1 MTKKVMLKPSGQEL
15 EIDEDKSILEALK
28 EKGVYIKSSCGG
40 VASCTD
46 CRIKVLSGEDSL
58 TTPPF
63 EEVQLLGNVFHITK
77 ERLSCQTKICGDEIV
92 VLDISGHDKQK
103 DNEALRNKMKKGNF
117 KKSSTRVR
125 KNISIDE
132 TKEQRRT
139 ESAQRRTEN
148 KKKWF
153 RTWDEKKEVTED
165 EVSLLSK
172 VSSGG
177 HRRPKGFKTEDLED
191 LGEFKRSEAIERGS
205 SKETHRNRKGSG
217 QRREKGEYE
226 GKRNSKNNP
235 SNPKAFNKPS
245 KKK

>member
-1 MTKKVMLKPSGQEL
+1 MTKKVMLKPSGQEF

-46 CRIKVLSGEDSL
+46 CRVKVIAGEDAL

-92 VLDISGHDKQK
+92 ILDLSEHDKKK
-103 DNEALRNKMKKGNF
+103 DNEALRNKMKKGGF
-117 KKSSTRVR
+117 KKPSTRVR
-125 KNISIDE
+125 KNTSIDE

-139 ESAQRRTEN
+139 ESAQKRTEN

-153 RTWDEKKEVTED
+153 RTWDENKEVTED

-177 HRRPKGFKTEDLED
+177 YRRPKGFKTDDLEGSD
-191 LGEFKRSEAIERGS
+191 EPKRN
-205 SKETHRNRKGSG
+205 ETPDSGRHTETNRDRKTSN
-217 QRREKGEYE
+217 QRRINGSQ
-226 GKRNSKNNP
+226 GKSYSKSRP
-235 SNPKAFNKPS
+235 SDSKKFNKPL

>member
-1 MTKKVMLKPSGQEL
+1 MTKKIMIKPSGQEL
-15 EIDEDKSILEALK
+15 EIDEEKSILEALK
-28 EKGVYIKSSCGG
+28 EKGIYIKSSCGG

-46 CRIKVLSGEDSL
+46 CRVKILSGEDSL

-92 VLDISGHDKQK
+92 ILDISGHNKEK
-103 DNEALRNKMKKGNF
+103 DNEALRNKMKKGSL

-125 KNISIDE
+125 KNTSIDE
-132 TKEQRRT
+132 TKEQRRN
-139 ESAQRRTEN
+139 ESAQKRSEN

-153 RTWDEKKEVTED
+153 RTWDDKKEVTED

-177 HRRPKGFKTEDLED
+177 HRRPKGFKTEGLED
-191 LGEFKRSEAIERGS
+191 FEESRGKDASSNRLQETRKDSRKSGE
-205 SKETHRNRKGSG
+205 
-217 QRREKGEYE
+217 RRERDNSQ
-226 GKRNSKNNP
+226 GKRDSKSSRSNSKR
-235 SNPKAFNKPS
+235 FNKPL

>member
-15 EIDEDKSILEALK
+15 EIDEDKSILDALK

-46 CRIKVLSGEDSL
+46 CRVKVLSGEDSL

-92 VLDISGHDKQK
+92 VLDLSGHDKEK
-103 DNEALRNKMKKGNF
+103 DSEALRSKMKKGSF
-117 KKSSTRVR
+117 KKARTKVR
-125 KNISIDE
+125 KNTSIDD

-139 ESAQRRTEN
+139 ESAQKRSEN

-177 HRRPKGFKTEDLED
+177 HRRPKGFKTEDIEEY
-191 LGEFKRSEAIERGS
+191 GEFKRDDGSEGGKG
-205 SKETHRNRKGSG
+205 KEFYRDRKASG
-217 QRREKGEYE
+217 QRREREDFQ
-226 GKRNSKNNP
+226 GKKDSRNNP
-235 SNPKAFNKPS
+235 SSSKTFKKHV

>member
-1 MTKKVMLKPSGQEL
+1 MTKKVMIKPSGQEL
-15 EIDEDKSILEALK
+15 EIDEEKSILEALK
-28 EKGVYIKSSCGG
+28 EKGIYIKSSCGG

-46 CRIKVLSGEDSL
+46 CRVKILSGEDSL

-92 VLDISGHDKQK
+92 ILDISGHNKEK
-103 DNEALRNKMKKGNF
+103 DNEALRNKMKKGSL

-125 KNISIDE
+125 KNTSIDQ
-132 TKEQRRT
+132 TKEQRRN
-139 ESAQRRTEN
+139 ESAQKRSEN

-153 RTWDEKKEVTED
+153 RTWDDKKEVTED

-177 HRRPKGFKTEDLED
+177 HRRPKGFKTDGLED
-191 LGEFKRSEAIERGS
+191 FESFRGNDASSNRLQEAQKDSRKTGERMERD
-205 SKETHRNRKGSG
+205 NF
-217 QRREKGEYE
+217 Q
-226 GKRNSKNNP
+226 GKRDSKSSRSNSKR
-235 SNPKAFNKPS
+235 FNKPL

>member
-1 MTKKVMLKPSGQEL
+1 MLKPSGQEF

-46 CRIKVLSGEDSL
+46 CRVKVIAGEDSL

-77 ERLSCQTKICGDEIV
+77 ERLACQTKICGDEIV
-92 VLDISGHDKQK
+92 ILDLSEHDKKK
-103 DNEALRNKMKKGNF
+103 DNESLRNKMKKGGP
-117 KKSSTRVR
+117 KKPSTRVR
-125 KNISIDE
+125 KNTSIDE

-139 ESAQRRTEN
+139 ESAQKRTEN

-153 RTWDEKKEVTED
+153 RTWDENKEVTED

-177 HRRPKGFKTEDLED
+177 HRRPKGFKTDDLED
-191 LGEFKRSEAIERGS
+191 SDESKRNETSDSDGRTEA
-205 SKETHRNRKGSG
+205 NRDRRIFN
-217 QRREKGEYE
+217 QRREKGDQ
-226 GKRNSKNNP
+226 GHSHSKSRPSNSKKFNNP
-235 SNPKAFNKPS
+235 L